1 MLKPRVR
8 FAPSPT
14 GALHI
19 GGVRTALY
27 NFLFARQQGGT
38 FILRIEDTDQNR
50 YVPGAENYIIE
61 TLRWVGLIP
70 DEGVGF
76 GGDFGPYRQSDR
88 KEIYRQYA
96 RELVSRGHAYYAFD
110 TPEALEARRAAEEN
124 FTCNHLTRNSLSN
137 SLTLPAD
144 EVQRRLDAGEPSVI
158 RLLVQPGQAIHI
170 HDLIRGEVVFQSS
183 ELDDKVLLKAD
194 GMPTYHLANIVDDH
208 LMGITHVIR
217 GEEWLPST
225 AHHVLLYRGFGWED
239 TMPQFAH
246 LPLILK
252 PVGNG
257 KLSKRD
263 GAKFGIPVFPLEWRG
278 ADPEDN
284 FDGFRNTGFLPEA
297 VVNFLALLGWHPGGE
312 QEIFSIDDLIAAF
325 SIDHISKGGARFDY
339 EKAKW
344 FNQKYIQAADNAVLA
359 THIRPLAE
367 AKGYSVSD
375 DYLVQVAALMK
386 ERVTFLPDFVEV
398 GYYLFEPVRNYD
410 AETLAK
416 KWNADLS
423 PVFEEL
429 TAMVANFEPF
439 NAAALEESVKNFIAA
454 KGLKPGDMLPLL
466 RIALAGTMKGPAV
479 FDMAVA
485 LGREETAER
494 LRRMMQVVEGPG
506 VASHSTGH

>member
-1 MLKPRVR
+1 MSTPRVR

-27 NFLFARQQGGT
+27 NYLFTKQQGGT

-50 YVPGAENYIIE
+50 YVPGAEDYIIE
-61 TLRWVGLIP
+61 TLRWVGLLP

-76 GGDFGPYRQSDR
+76 GGENGPYRQSDR
-88 KEIYRQYA
+88 KEIYQQYA
-96 RELVSRGHAYYAFD
+96 RELVTRGHAYYAFD
-110 TPEALEARRAAEEN
+110 TPEALEARRGAEDN
-124 FTCNHLTRNSLSN
+124 FTYNHLTRNSLSN
-137 SLTLPAD
+137 SLSLAPD
-144 EVQRRLDAGEPSVI
+144 EVQRRLAAGEPSVI
-158 RLLVQPGQAIHI
+158 RLLVTPGQSIHI
-170 HDLIRGEVVFQSS
+170 KDLIRGDVVFQSS

-208 LMGITHVIR
+208 LMHITHVIR

-225 AHHVLLYRGFGWED
+225 AHHVLLYRGFGWQD

-263 GAKFGIPVFPLEWRG
+263 GAKFGMPVFPLEWKG
-278 ADPEDN
+278 ATPEES

-297 VVNFLALLGWHPGGE
+297 VINFLALLGWHPGGE
-312 QEIFSIDDLIAAF
+312 QEIFSLAELTAAF
-325 SIDHISKGGARFDY
+325 SVDHISKGGARFDY

-359 THIRPLAE
+359 TYIRPLAE

-375 DYLVQVAALMK
+375 AYLTQVAGLMK
-386 ERVTFLPDFVEV
+386 ERVTFLPDFVEA
-398 GYYLFEPVRNYD
+398 GYYLFEPVHTYD
-410 AETLAK
+410 AETVQK
-416 KWNADLS
+416 KWTSSLA

-429 TAMVANFEPF
+429 IAMVATFEPF
-439 NAAALEESVKNFIAA
+439 TGAELEEAVKNFIQTKA
-454 KGLKPGDMLPLL
+454 LKPGDVLPLL
-466 RIALAGTMKGPAV
+466 RLALAGTMKGPAV
-479 FDMAVA
+479 FDMAAA
-485 LGREETAER
+485 LGKAETEER
-494 LRRMMQVVEGPG
+494 LRQFAAYAQEKIS
-506 VASHSTGH
+506 A